1 MKPTARMTR
10 RSVGALLG
18 ALTAGAACGV
28 ARAQTPPRRYAT
40 MSLIGDALTAVQR
53 QEVTG
58 TRMDQNIRTEIK
70 VNGDIL
76 DRAALGVLNGLIAE
90 NDPTA
95 KPTALLIDEPVLY
108 AKQED
113 LFDGKFVRLP
123 KAIAEA
129 AKAGG
134 ATHMLLLTKR
144 RTALSF
150 KFLSGSAGQG
160 SASGLGLYID
170 PHKRMQLVSTKE
182 ETEGF
187 LGLYVHLRATVVD
200 LASEAIVA
208 DTPVTLTE
216 MYINVVSTGGGA
228 LPWDALP
235 AAEKIRILS
244 DLLTQSLRDKV
255 PPLLTA
261 S

>member
-1 MKPTARMTR
+1 MTAFHPTR
-10 RSVGALLG
+10 RAFQAALAGLLAGVGVQAMSQ
-18 ALTAGAACGV
+18 TAA
-28 ARAQTPPRRYAT
+28 PRRYAT
-40 MSLIGDALTAVQR
+40 MSLVGDMVVAVQR

-58 TRMDQNIRTEIK
+58 TRMDQNIRTEIT

-76 DRAALGVLNGLIAE
+76 DRAALAVLNDLIVK
-90 NDPTA
+90 NDPAA
-95 KPTALLIDEPVLY
+95 KPTSLLIDEPVLY

-129 AKAGG
+129 AKSGG

-144 RTALSF
+144 RTRLSF
-150 KFLSGSAGQG
+150 KFHVGGRTGQG
-160 SASGLGLYID
+160 SASGLGFYIEPD
-170 PHKRMQLVSTKE
+170 LGVRLSDTKE

-187 LGLYVHLRATVVD
+187 LGLFVHLRATVID

-216 MYINVVSTGGGA
+216 LYINVVSTGGGA

-235 AAEKIRILS
+235 ATEKVRLLS
-244 DLLTQSLRDKV
+244 KLLTQSLHSNV
-255 PPLLTA
+255 PPLLKV